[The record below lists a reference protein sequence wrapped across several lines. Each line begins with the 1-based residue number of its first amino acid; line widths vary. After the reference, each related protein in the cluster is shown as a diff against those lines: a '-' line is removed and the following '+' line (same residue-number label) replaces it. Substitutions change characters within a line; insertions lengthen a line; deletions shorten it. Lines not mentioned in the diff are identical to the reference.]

1 MRERAELVGAEFTVT
16 SRPGHGTEV
25 VVRFRLPEPV

>member
-1 MRERAELVGAEFTVT
+1 MRERAELVGARLTVA

-25 VVRFRLPEPV
+25 AVVLPLEL